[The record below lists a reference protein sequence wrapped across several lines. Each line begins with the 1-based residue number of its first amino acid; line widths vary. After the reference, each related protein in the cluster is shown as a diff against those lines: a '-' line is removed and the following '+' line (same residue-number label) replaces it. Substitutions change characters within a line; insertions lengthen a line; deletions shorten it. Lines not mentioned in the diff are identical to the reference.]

1 LILPELSLGMDVLKH
16 LHLFLSFG
24 EQALY
29 VAPAAVSDTVSGT
42 VSGAPAHIS
51 TVKP

>member
-1 LILPELSLGMDVLKH
+1 VLKH

-29 VAPAAVSDTVSGT
+29 VAPAAVSDTVSG
-42 VSGAPAHIS
+42 APAHIS